1 MSNRSLAAARSR
13 RSPQEVVS
21 EASMKK
27 NQQMP
32 PQRPGM
38 APPQVTPSPKNMST
52 SSGSGSSSQQSANK
66 LSIGDAIGLI
76 TIRLSKL
83 ESHMMKDSD
92 NSSSTSSSNAGGMSD
107 VDTVLRS
114 LVSRVTGL
122 EKSND
127 GVQEHLEDLHGAIKE
142 LEETH
147 IIQESQASSQPDPIL
162 LERLEKTEKEIS
174 ELKQLVIR
182 LQTMLIETTMASKI
196 APVTMPLPPTP
207 PLQTMTY
214 SPVVCTTEESSSGS
228 MILEI

>member
-21 EASMKK
+21 ESSMKK

-32 PQRPGM
+32 QQRPVL
-38 APPQVTPSPKNMST
+38 APPQVTPSSKNMASSSSNSGPQT
-52 SSGSGSSSQQSANK
+52 SSNK
-66 LSIGDAIGLI
+66 LSISDAIGLI

-83 ESHMMKDSD
+83 ESHMLKDSSENLSS
-92 NSSSTSSSNAGGMSD
+92 NSSASGLSD

-127 GVQEHLEDLHGAIKE
+127 SVQEHLEELQESIKE
-142 LEETH
+142 VGENTS
-147 IIQESQASSQPDPIL
+147 IQELHVSNQSDPIL
-162 LERLEKTEKEIS
+162 LERVEKAEKEIS

-182 LQTMLIETTMASKI
+182 LQTMLIETTMAAKI
-196 APVTMPLPPTP
+196 APVTVPHFPSSI
-207 PLQTMTY
+207 TY
-214 SPVVCTTEESSSGS
+214 NPVTSTAEETSTGS